1 MRPAPIERRKKMSLA
16 KYKYIGF
23 SAAIGSLLLIGLIL
37 LLNGTL
43 QIARADPGDLFVSP
57 NGGGDCSQGN
67 PCDLQTALGTA
78 IDSDTIYLAQGT
90 YTGTGGAIV
99 TVTKSITF
107 LGGWDGAPSGA
118 VARDPGTYTTI
129 LDGENARRAVY
140 ITGPVTPVFQG
151 LTLQRGNAAG
161 LGGDPSMPTT
171 DFGGAVYANGSSPTI
186 SNCRIVSSSAGFG
199 GGMAL
204 YYGSPMVANSEIVSN
219 TANQDIGGGVI
230 RGGGGGIFLYQSPA
244 TIVGNLVARNVA
256 SGTHM
261 TFDGGGGLY
270 LDTSA
275 ATILSNTIR
284 DNYGNPNGGGIFL
297 WDSAATIRQ
306 NLIQDNNAGSNVG
319 GGLVVGVSAASIEG
333 NEILRNGSPTMG
345 GGVFVSGSPGFTMT
359 NNILAENSATWYAP
373 ALFIAEYQPLMGP
386 GQPCQGTLLHNTF
399 ADNNS
404 PSPWM
409 IHVGGTS
416 SSPYSTTV
424 VFTNTLVEKP
434 GGIYVDAAGTVTLD
448 TTLWDPALLLQPGL
462 TVSGT
467 GTIISSTNYYSAP
480 LLIRPTYRLSPNS
493 PAIDRGADAGVPA
506 DIDGDPR
513 PIGVLPDIGADEA
526 QRLIRLPLAMR
537 NYGP

>member
-1 MRPAPIERRKKMSLA
+1 MSLT
-16 KYKYIGF
+16 KYKHIGF
-23 SAAIGSLLLIGLIL
+23 SAATGSLLLIGLVL

-43 QIARADPGDLFVSP
+43 QVARADPGNLFVSP
-57 NGGGDCSQGN
+57 NGNGDCSQGS

-78 IDSDTIYLAQGT
+78 SDSDTIYLAQGT
-90 YTGTGGAIV
+90 YTGTGGAII
-99 TVTKSITF
+99 TATKSITF
-107 LGGWDGAPSGA
+107 LGGWDGAPGGA
-118 VARDPGTYTTI
+118 VVRDPDTYTTI
-129 LDGENARRAVY
+129 LNGENARRVVY
-140 ITGPVTPVFQG
+140 INGAVAPVFQG

-171 DFGGAVYANGSSPTI
+171 DFGGAVYANSASPTI
-186 SNCRIVSSSAGFG
+186 TNCRIVSSSAGFG

-204 YYGSPMVANSEIVSN
+204 YYGSPVVANSEIVSN
-219 TANQDIGGGVI
+219 TASQDIGGGVI

-244 TIVGNLVARNVA
+244 TIAGNLVAHNVA
-256 SGTHM
+256 SGIDL

-275 ATILSNTIR
+275 ATILSNTIQ
-284 DNYGNPNGGGIFL
+284 DNYGNPNGGGIYL

-319 GGLVVGVSAASIEG
+319 GGIVVGLSAANIEG
-333 NEILRNGSPTMG
+333 NAIFRNGSPSIG

-359 NNILAENSATWYAP
+359 NNILAENSAVGYAP

-416 SSPYSTTV
+416 SSPYLTTV
-424 VFTNTLVEKP
+424 AFTNTLVDKP
-434 GGIYVDAAGTVTLD
+434 GGIYVDAAGIVTLD

-467 GTIISSTNYYSAP
+467 GIIVSSTNYYSTP
-480 LLIRPTYRLSPNS
+480 LLARPSFHLAPCS
-493 PAIDRGADAGVPA
+493 PAIDRGTDAGVTA

-526 QRLIRLPLAMR
+526 RRWTFLPLAMR
-537 NYGP
+537 NHGP

>member
-1 MRPAPIERRKKMSLA
+1 MNLD
-16 KYKYIGF
+16 KYKHIVL
-23 SAAIGSLLLIGLIL
+23 SVTTASLLLVGLFL
-37 LLNGTL
+37 LLNGTS
-43 QIARADPGDLFVSP
+43 QIARADPSDRFVTP

-67 PCDLQTALGTA
+67 PCDLQTALVMATDG
-78 IDSDTIYLAQGT
+78 DVLYLTGGA
-90 YTGTGGAIV
+90 YTGTGGAVVIV
-99 TVTKSITF
+99 TQNITF
-107 LGGWDGAPSGA
+107 YGGWDGTTATPP
-118 VARDPGTYTTI
+118 VCDPDTYLTA
-129 LDGENARRAVY
+129 LDGQGQRRVVY
-140 ITGPVTPVFQG
+140 ITGTVAPVLEG

-171 DFGGAVYANGSSPTI
+171 DFGGAVYANSASPTI
-186 SNCRIVSSSAGFG
+186 TNCRIVSSTAGFG
-199 GGMAL
+199 AGMAL
-204 YYGSPMVANSEIVSN
+204 YYGSPVVGNSEILSN
-219 TANQDIGGGVI
+219 TAGQDIGGGVI

-244 TIVGNLVARNVA
+244 TIVGNIVATNVA
-256 SGTHM
+256 SGTHL

-284 DNYGNPNGGGIFL
+284 GNYGSPNGGGVFL
-297 WDSAATIRQ
+297 WNSSAAIRR

-319 GGLVVGVSAASIEG
+319 GGVVVGVSAANIEG
-333 NEILRNGSPTMG
+333 NMILDNDSPAMG

-359 NNILAENSATWYAP
+359 NNVLAQNSANGYAP
-373 ALFIAEYQPLMGP
+373 ALFVAEYQPLIGP

-416 SSPYSTTV
+416 GSPYPTTV
-424 VFTNTLVEKP
+424 AFTNTLVEKP
-434 GGIYVDAAGTVTLD
+434 GGVYVDAAGTVALD

-480 LLIRPTYRLSPNS
+480 LLIRPTFRLGPRS
-493 PAIDRGADAGVPA
+493 PAIDRGADAGVTL

-513 PIGVLPDIGADEA
+513 PIGTLPDIGADEA
-526 QRLIRLPLAMR
+526 RRRIFLPLVLK
-537 NYGP
+537 